1 MIPIPFQI
9 HSIKKTTKEEED
21 KRRSV
26 RRGPADDPAAG
37 HGKRRGLVKKMSK
50 RHGKKQD
57 PE

>member
-9 HSIKKTTKEEED
+9 HSIKKTTKEEA
-21 KRRSV
+21 KRRRSV

-37 HGKRRGLVKKMSK
+37 HDKRRGLVKKMSK